1 MTDRQ
6 LPRRYKLTK
15 FGYVP
20 SGFEILVPRYV
31 GPLLSELT
39 LWEIDAC
46 IKCVTIVFSKLAFIV
61 LLSWSAISSI
71 SNKTNI
77 ARATKIV
84 QQIFKDTFIGRP
96 E

>member
-20 SGFEILVPRYV
+20 GGFKIFRRVS

-39 LWEIDAC
+39 LWEINAC

-84 QQIFKDTFIGRP
+84 Q
-96 E
+96 

>member
-1 MTDRQ
+1 MTNRQ

-20 SGFEILVPRYV
+20 GGFEIFVPRC
-31 GPLLSELT
+31 PLLSELT

-46 IKCVTIVFSKLAFIV
+46 IKCVTIVLSKLAFIV

-84 QQIFKDTFIGRP
+84 Q
-96 E
+96 

>member
-15 FGYVP
+15 FGYVLG
-20 SGFEILVPRYV
+20 GFKIFRCVS

-39 LWEIDAC
+39 LWEINAC

-84 QQIFKDTFIGRP
+84 Q
-96 E
+96 